1 MFSTVLQKTTISPG
15 STHSHAVISVA
26 LGALSVFA
34 VCQVLAQS
42 STDAATPPQTGA
54 FSASAT
60 SAEAVGPESSAAFAS
75 IVPVDEAIEWQIV
88 VPENYDPQ
96 HPPGLL
102 VYISPS
108 DHGSLPR
115 RWRNLPQLHN
125 VIWVAANDSGNR
137 RQVARRIA
145 YALFAVG
152 LVSRRYTIDS
162 RRIYLSGFSGGAR
175 VAGLVAAAY
184 PQIFKGDI
192 YIGGAEIWDREPVLE
207 RMKRNRYVFAVGE
220 DDSNRNRV
228 LRVAALYA
236 DAGIENIEKMI
247 IPRHGH
253 ELPAMK
259 DMSKALNYLDA
270 VPQQ

>member
-1 MFSTVLQKTTISPG
+1 MNRELHHKKRCLVQATLGVLT
-15 STHSHAVISVA
+15 
-26 LGALSVFA
+26 VFA

-42 STDAATPPQTGA
+42 SVDVDTTPPTGA
-54 FSASAT
+54 YSLSAT

-75 IVPVDEAIEWQIV
+75 IVPVDEVIEWQIV
-88 VPENYDPQ
+88 VPETYDPEN
-96 HPPGLL
+96 PPGLL

-115 RWRNLPQLHN
+115 QWRELPQLHN

-137 RQVARRIA
+137 RQVAKRIA
-145 YALFAVG
+145 YSVFAVG
-152 LVSRRYTIDS
+152 VVSRRYAIDS

-184 PQIFKGDI
+184 PQVFMGDI
-192 YIGGAEIWDREPVLE
+192 YIGGAEIWEREPAQEALE
-207 RMKRNRYVFAVGE
+207 RMQRNRYVFAVGAE
-220 DDSNRNRV
+220 DSRRNRV
-228 LRVAALYA
+228 LKVAAQYA

-253 ELPAMK
+253 ELPDMK
-259 DMSKALNYLDA
+259 DMSKALNFLDA
-270 VPQQ
+270 VPGQ